1 MTPPRRQVATAFD
14 RPDIAGHLRPAG
26 AAPVKPR
33 ITFSAVPADV
43 ERVLRNWA
51 DGASNTAVLV
61 AMVRH
66 LAEPDQAP
74 LRARILADAVEYAR
88 EQRRR

>member
-1 MTPPRRQVATAFD
+1 MTPPRHDVAAAYD
-14 RPDIAGHLRPAG
+14 RAPMPRDLRPAG
-26 AAPVKPR
+26 APAVKPR
-33 ITFSAVPADV
+33 ITFSAVPTDV

-74 LRARILADAVEYAR
+74 LRARILADAAEYAR